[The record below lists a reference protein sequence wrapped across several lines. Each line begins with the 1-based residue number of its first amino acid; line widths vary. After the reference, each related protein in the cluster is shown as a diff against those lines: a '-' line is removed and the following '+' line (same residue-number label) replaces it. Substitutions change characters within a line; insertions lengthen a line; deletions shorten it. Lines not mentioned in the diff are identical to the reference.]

1 MPPAQVLRLRSRLL
15 FLQDANDLLFREP
28 ALPHRRSPLDR
39 LNYQME
45 GIPGAGQS
53 GDLLLGIGVPLLCVY
68 IQGYFEFEFLEPIV
82 QYMFALHLGMVAGL
96 AHRKP
101 QARDIP
107 PRLRAGSQVAPQMP

>member
-1 MPPAQVLRLRSRLL
+1 MICFSVNRL
-15 FLQDANDLLFREP
+15 FLIVDLLSIDSTIRWREFR
-28 ALPHRRSPLDR
+28 
-39 LNYQME
+39 
-45 GIPGAGQS
+45 GAGQS

-107 PRLRAGSQVAPQMP
+107 PRLRAGSHVAPQMP